1 MTRHR
6 SRSRGPLVGLA
17 LLLTACSGA
26 AADPVDHE
34 VVLTE
39 KAIGAATGWSPGE
52 QLLEVRNDGAAHHNL
67 ILCPGDETGCH
78 DGGVP
83 MELIEKPEV
92 RDPDVVPDRTSSL
105 VLGAQASAVVRTEHL
120 DPGSY
125 RLWCAIPNHA
135 ARGMELTVEVG

>member
-1 MTRHR
+1 MTARR
-6 SRSRGPLVGLA
+6 SPFRGLLLGLG

-39 KAIGAATGWSPGE
+39 KAIGTATGWSPGE
-52 QLLEVRNDGAAHHNL
+52 QVLEVHNDGAAHHNL
-67 ILCPGDETGCH
+67 ILCPGDESGCH
-78 DGGVP
+78 AGGVP

-92 RDPDVVPDRTSSL
+92 RDPAVVPDRTSSL

-120 DPGSY
+120 DAGSY

-135 ARGMELTVEVG
+135 ARGMELKVEVG